1 MRFVIGD
8 IHSQFFKLKDVLYK
22 SKFNYD
28 EDLLITLG
36 DLVDRGCEPIN
47 VIYELMKIKNT
58 INIIG
63 NHDQAFYE
71 WMKYPHKQHP
81 YRGHYMSDITM
92 TKWIELEEI
101 ERGKIQEFIYN
112 QKPYYVDE
120 NQNLFVHAGL
130 DLRTELKYNS
140 IEKLTEDRTFFKSLL
155 SAQNS
160 LQKKIRTKEEYN
172 KIFIGHTPTVCFKQ
186 VKGRFKESNTDK
198 HFYDKPINIKNVW
211 NIDTGAGF
219 DHKLSMMNIDT
230 LELFQ
235 SF

>member
-22 SKFNYD
+22 SKFNYE
-28 EDLLITLG
+28 EDLLITIG

-47 VIYELMKIKNT
+47 VIYELMKIKNN

-71 WMKYPHKQHP
+71 WMKYPYKQHL
-81 YRGHYMSDITM
+81 YRGLYMSDLTM
-92 TKWIELEEI
+92 TKWIALDEI
-101 ERGKIQEFIYN
+101 EREKIQEFIYN
-112 QKPYYVDE
+112 QKPYYIDE

-130 DLRTELKYNS
+130 DLKTEIKYNS
-140 IEKLTEDRTFFKSLL
+140 IEKLTEDRSFFKGLL

-160 LQKKIRTKEEYN
+160 TQKKIRTKEEFN
-172 KIFIGHTPTVCFKQ
+172 NIFIGHTPTVCYKQ

-198 HFYDKPINIKNVW
+198 EFYDKPINIKNVW

-219 DHKLSMMNIDT
+219 DQKLSMMNIDT
-230 LELFQ
+230 LEIFQ